1 MYKLCIKI
9 WGYVMEDKYVS
20 VSQLTNYIKGLIG
33 SDPNLREVYV
43 RGEISNYKNYRSS
56 GHRYFSL
63 KDENSVIPA
72 VFFKWDS
79 KGLIFEPEDG
89 MKVLVR
95 AKVDVYPE
103 QGKYQLYVKEMID
116 AGRGDLY
123 IAFEQLKKELREA
136 GYFDDSLKK
145 PIPKFP
151 RKVGVVTAST
161 GAAIRDIV
169 TTIKRRWPLCEII
182 LFPSLVQGSQAPRN
196 IVDQILLADREFDLD
211 TLIVGR
217 GGGSI
222 EDLWA
227 FNERIVAKAIL
238 SCETPIISAVG
249 HETDFTIADYVADLR
264 AATPTAAAELA
275 VPDRNELISNIN
287 NLNSRAKNVV
297 RKQFENN
304 LDKLEN
310 IKNRTLFRNPYDVV
324 LEKKVLKLDNL
335 RNRLGSSSKE
345 MISSSQIRLSRVKS
359 SNVFRNPES
368 IFQKKRI
375 DLDNFIGK
383 LEVLNP
389 LLTIK
394 RGYAVARTNG
404 KVVSSAKDLRK
415 DDELEI
421 EFKDGKVNTRVL

>member
-1 MYKLCIKI
+1 MYKLCINL

-20 VSQLTNYIKGLIG
+20 VSQLTNYIKGKIG

-43 RGEISNYKNYRSS
+43 RGEISNYKNYYSS

-63 KDENSVIPA
+63 KDENSIIPA

-79 KGLIFEPEDG
+79 GGLKFEPENG

-95 AKVDVYPE
+95 GKVDVYLE

-136 GYFDDSLKK
+136 GYFDKSLKK

-169 TTIKRRWPLCEII
+169 ITIKRRWPLCEII
-182 LFPSLVQGSQAPRN
+182 LFPSLVQGSQAPKN
-196 IVDQILLADREFDLD
+196 IVDQILFADREFDLD

-249 HETDFTIADYVADLR
+249 HETDTTIADYVADLR

-275 VPDRNELISNIN
+275 VPDINEIKSNLYNLDSRAN
-287 NLNSRAKNVV
+287 NVMKKQLNS
-297 RKQFENN
+297 N
-304 LDKLEN
+304 LDKFEN
-310 IKNRTLFRNPYDVV
+310 IKSRTLFKNPYVI
-324 LEKKVLKLDNL
+324 LEKKVMKSDNL
-335 RNRLGSSSKE
+335 MAKLESSSKE
-345 MISSSQIRLSRVKS
+345 MVHYPKIRLSNVKR
-359 SNVFRNPES
+359 SNVFKDPQS
-368 IFQKKRI
+368 ILHNKQIILKTYM
-375 DLDNFIGK
+375 DK
-383 LEVLNP
+383 LGVLNP
-389 LLTIK
+389 LLTIQ
-394 RGYAVARTNG
+394 RGYAVARTDG
-404 KVVSSAKDLRK
+404 KVVSYAKDLKK

>member
-1 MYKLCIKI
+1 
-9 WGYVMEDKYVS
+9 MEDKYVS
-20 VSQLTNYIKGLIG
+20 VSQLTNYIKRLIG
-33 SDPNLREVYV
+33 SDSNLREVYV
-43 RGEISNYKNYRSS
+43 KGEISNYKNYRSS

-63 KDENSVIPA
+63 KDEKSVIPA

-79 KGLIFEPEDG
+79 MDLKFEPEEG
-89 MKVLVR
+89 MKVLIR

-103 QGKYQLYVKEMID
+103 QGKYQLYVKEMIE
-116 AGRGDLY
+116 AGKGNLY

-136 GYFDDSLKK
+136 GYFDESLKK

-151 RKVGVVTAST
+151 RKIGVVTAST

-238 SCETPIISAVG
+238 SCETPVISAVG

-275 VPDRNELISNIN
+275 VPDRNELMSNLN
-287 NLNSRAKNVV
+287 NLDSRANNVV
-297 RKQFENN
+297 RKQLENN

-310 IKNRTLFRNPYDVV
+310 IRNRTLFKNPYVI
-324 LEKKVLKLDNL
+324 LEKRVLKLDSL
-335 RNRLGSSSKE
+335 RARLGSSSKD
-345 MISSSQIRLSRVKS
+345 MIGSGQIRLSRVKS
-359 SNVFRNPES
+359 SNVFRDPES
-368 IFQKKRI
+368 IFKTKRTA
-375 DLDNFIGK
+375 LDNFIGK

-394 RGYAVARTNG
+394 RGYAVARTDG
-404 KVVSSAKDLRK
+404 KVVSSAKDLKK

>member
-1 MYKLCIKI
+1 
-9 WGYVMEDKYVS
+9 MEDKYVS
-20 VSQLTNYIKGLIG
+20 VSQLTNYIKRLIG
-33 SDPNLREVYV
+33 SDSNLREVYV

-63 KDENSVIPA
+63 KDEKSVIPA

-79 KGLIFEPEDG
+79 MELKFEPEDG
-89 MKVLVR
+89 MKVLIR

-103 QGKYQLYVKEMID
+103 QGKYQLYVKEMIE
-116 AGRGDLY
+116 AGKGNLY

-136 GYFDDSLKK
+136 GYFDESLKK

-151 RKVGVVTAST
+151 RKIGVVTAST

-238 SCETPIISAVG
+238 SCETPVISAVG

-275 VPDRNELISNIN
+275 VPDRNELMSNLN
-287 NLNSRAKNVV
+287 NLDSRANNVV
-297 RKQFENN
+297 RKQLENN

-310 IKNRTLFRNPYDVV
+310 IRNRTLFKNPYVI
-324 LEKKVLKLDNL
+324 LEKRVLKLDSL
-335 RNRLGSSSKE
+335 RARLGSSSKD
-345 MISSSQIRLSRVKS
+345 MIGSGQIRLSRVKS
-359 SNVFRNPES
+359 SNVFRDPES
-368 IFQKKRI
+368 IFKTKRTA
-375 DLDNFIGK
+375 LDNFIGK

-394 RGYAVARTNG
+394 RGYAVARTDG
-404 KVVSSAKDLRK
+404 KVVSSAKDLKK

>member
-1 MYKLCIKI
+1 
-9 WGYVMEDKYVS
+9 MEDKYVS
-20 VSQLTNYIKGLIG
+20 VSQLTNYIKRLIG
-33 SDPNLREVYV
+33 SDSNLREVYV

-63 KDENSVIPA
+63 KDEKSVIPA

-79 KGLIFEPEDG
+79 MDLKFEPEEG
-89 MKVLVR
+89 MKVLIR

-103 QGKYQLYVKEMID
+103 QGKYQLYVKEMIE
-116 AGRGDLY
+116 AGKGNLY

-136 GYFDDSLKK
+136 GYFDESLKK

-151 RKVGVVTAST
+151 RKIGVVTAST

-238 SCETPIISAVG
+238 SCETPVISAVG

-275 VPDRNELISNIN
+275 VPDRNELMSNLN
-287 NLNSRAKNVV
+287 NLDSRANNVV
-297 RKQFENN
+297 RKQLENN

-310 IKNRTLFRNPYDVV
+310 IRNRTLFKNPYVI
-324 LEKKVLKLDNL
+324 LEKRVLKLDSL
-335 RNRLGSSSKE
+335 RARLGSSSKD
-345 MISSSQIRLSRVKS
+345 MIGSGQIRLSRVKS
-359 SNVFRNPES
+359 SNVFRDPES
-368 IFQKKRI
+368 IFKTKRTA
-375 DLDNFIGK
+375 LDNFIGK
-383 LEVLNP
+383 LDVLNP

-404 KVVSSAKDLRK
+404 KVVSSAKDLKK

-421 EFKDGKVNTRVL
+421 EFKDGKVNARVL